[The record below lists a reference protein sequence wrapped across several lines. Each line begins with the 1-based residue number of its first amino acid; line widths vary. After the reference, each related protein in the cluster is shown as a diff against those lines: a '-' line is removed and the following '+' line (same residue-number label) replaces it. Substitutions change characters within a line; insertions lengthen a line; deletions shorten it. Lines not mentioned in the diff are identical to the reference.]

1 MATFVVSEKTRNI
14 LKNFAGISNSI
25 VLAPGTT
32 QRTIAKGKSVLALA
46 ELPDAWPQETAIYDL
61 NRFLASLS
69 IFKTPTITFTD
80 TAMEIRDGGSHIGYR
95 YSDPTVI
102 GAAPTKVLPYANPSC
117 KFTLTEAGLEQIE
130 KAAALLELDLVSV
143 VVENGLTVSLEASD
157 AKNPASHRYTW
168 EVDTADIEI
177 PSKDSASDFSR
188 TLSFSTEHIGMLMAG
203 AYEVS
208 VGTWPYGYF
217 SHKTEPV
224 SYFVVAQI

>member
-14 LKNFAGISNSI
+14 LKNFAGISNSM
-25 VLAPGTT
+25 VLAPGKT

-69 IFKTPTITFTD
+69 IFKTPTITFTE
-80 TAMEIRDGGSHIGYR
+80 TAMDIRDGGSHIGYR
-95 YSDPTVI
+95 YSDPTTI
-102 GAAPTKVLPYANPSC
+102 QAATNKTLPKADPSV

-143 VVENGLTVSLEASD
+143 VVENGRTVALEASN
-157 AKNPASHRYTW
+157 AANPASHRYTW
-168 EVDTADIEI
+168 EVASGDIVI
-177 PSKDSASDFSR
+177 PVEDSDFSR
-188 TLSFSTEHIGMLMAG
+188 TLAFSTEHIGMLMAG

-208 VGTWPYGYF
+208 VSTWPYGYF
-217 SHKTEPV
+217 EHKTEPV
-224 SYFVVAQI
+224 SYFIVAQS

>member
-14 LKNFAGISNSI
+14 LKNFAGIDNSI
-25 VLAPGTT
+25 VLAPGKV

-69 IFKTPTITFTD
+69 IYKNPTITFAETS
-80 TAMEIRDGGSHIGYR
+80 MEIRDGGSHIGYR
-95 YSDPTVI
+95 YSDPTTI
-102 GAAPTKVLPYANPSC
+102 QSAPNKTLPNANPSC

-143 VVENGLTVSLEASD
+143 VVENGRSVSLEASD

-168 EVDTADIEI
+168 EVANSDVELPAAD
-177 PSKDSASDFSR
+177 SDFSR
-188 TLSFSTEHIGMLMAG
+188 TLAFSTEHIGMLMGG

-217 SHKTEPV
+217 QHKTEPV
-224 SYFVVAQI
+224 AYFIVAQI